1 MSGILYL
8 CGTPIGNL
16 SDFSPRGV
24 EVLQKVSLIAAED
37 TRHSL
42 KLLQHFGI
50 SKPMISYFEH
60 NRKERGE
67 QILRRLL
74 EGEDVALITDAGMPA
89 ISDPGEDLVLLCH
102 QNGVQ
107 VSPVP
112 GPCAMAAAIAAS
124 GLPTGRF
131 CFEGFLTVNKKGRR
145 EHLQSLVQE
154 QRTMV
159 FYEAPHK
166 LCATLHDM
174 LAAFGDRRIVLAREM
189 TKLHEEIVLT
199 TLAQAVKKYEQT
211 APKGEFVLVIEGCGQ
226 VKQSFAE
233 TPREQLEALIASGM
247 SKKEAIR
254 RVAEERGVPKRE
266 IYALTIEEE

>member
-166 LCATLHDM
+166 LCTTLHDM

-199 TLAQAVKKYEQT
+199 TLAQTVEKYEQT

-226 VKQSFAE
+226 VEQSFTE

>member
-107 VSPVP
+107 VSPIP

-124 GLPTGRF
+124 GLPAGRF

-226 VKQSFAE
+226 VKQSFTE